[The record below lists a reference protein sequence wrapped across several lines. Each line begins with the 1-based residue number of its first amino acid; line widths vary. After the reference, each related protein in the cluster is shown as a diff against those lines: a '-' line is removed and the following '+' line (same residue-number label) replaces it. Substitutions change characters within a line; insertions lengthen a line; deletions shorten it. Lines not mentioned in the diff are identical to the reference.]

1 MSRTFDHYLDI
12 VIPRALCQFTEPYE
26 LLDLAYIGSV
36 CETSRTAC
44 VSKRDSD
51 IVLFADIEDLII
63 ILVERILLAGHAHPC
78 KYKAASSA
86 DDISLSLVLL
96 DLVDRLPCDTA
107 VECYEIDSI
116 LSVQTD
122 HIDKVLCGESREV
135 ALIVYDAVVYRYRTD
150 DGRTL
155 GSQFLSERLCVAV
168 TRKVHDRFG
177 SHLYGVHHLLHFHII
192 ILAVPRNPEIY
203 VYLSS
208 QHAADTLRIEA
219 FVSLVG
225 AYRHLALGNQLLQ
238 LFSRHIFLLGN
249 SPQFRCE
256 YPFSCSVHLC
266 CIIHRILLVFLWI

>member
-12 VIPRALCQFTEPYE
+12 VIPCALCQFAEPYE

-51 IVLFADIEDLII
+51 IVLFADIEDLIVVF
-63 ILVERILLAGHAHPC
+63 VERILLAGHAHPC
-78 KYKAASSA
+78 EYKAASSA
-86 DDISLSLVLL
+86 DDIGLSLVFP
-96 DLVDRLPCDTA
+96 DLIDRLPRDTA
-107 VECYEIDSI
+107 VQRDEIDSV
-116 LSVQTD
+116 LSVKTD
-122 HIDKVLCGESREV
+122 HIDEVLCGESREV

-155 GSQFLSERLCVAV
+155 GSQLLSERLCVAV
-168 TRKVHDRFG
+168 ARKIHDRFCA
-177 SHLYGVHHLLHFHII
+177 HLYGVHHLLHLQIV
-192 ILAVPRNPEIY
+192 ILAVSRNPEIH
-203 VYLSS
+203 VYLGS

-266 CIIHRILLVFLWI
+266 CIIHSILLVFLWI